1 MCQTLAQGG
10 KRCDTHKDG
19 SKATV
24 SLTSFIADVHEKIVR
39 KVFTSLKKEGKGLE
53 NPEKEEVLSYAETG
67 KFLTKH
73 DPNIPER
80 QKKTIMNQFEKA
92 KEEEPSGPL
101 FHAWKH
107 TLPET
112 LRRTRKS
119 LMAVGMAGAIMATS
133 ACGGG
138 GGQAIDPS
146 PSVVPSSPSISQTA
160 TPSPSAVPTSVG
172 IAPGSLVNG
181 IPTKKEVVNDGKGE
195 YIPTTISPDDSAL
208 QYNPAIVDPSASSS
222 YTPEEIL
229 EAQKTAVTFIA
240 EENIDSTLNNN
251 PGDKDAQEAWWAKNK
266 DKFDP
271 ASQDKLYVSLKSN
284 DPNQPIVFRGQ
295 FRTNAD
301 GTDKYTLV
309 SGSDKTH
316 VYTRT
321 ITPTAIKA
329 GVVDG
334 RSLLGV
340 QAKVEFA
347 LNADVNGNTVKEAT
361 SGDVSYTMIKNSE
374 GKWLI
379 TGFYSTY
386 NTAPAK

>member
-24 SLTSFIADVHEKIVR
+24 SLTSIIADVQEKIVR
-39 KVFTSLKKEGKGLE
+39 KVFTSLKKEGKGLD
-53 NPEKEEVLSYAETG
+53 NPEKEEVVSYAETG

-133 ACGGG
+133 ACGGTTG
-138 GGQAIDPS
+138 PSIDHGTPVPS
-146 PSVVPSSPSISQTA
+146 SSPSISQSA
-160 TPSPSAVPTSVG
+160 TPSANPTPISSNSPGAV
-172 IAPGSLVNG
+172 ING
-181 IPTKKEVVNDGKGE
+181 IPTKPEISNDGKGE
-195 YIPTTISPDDSAL
+195 YIQTSIAADDPAL
-208 QYNPAIVDPSASSS
+208 TYNPAIVDPSASSYS
-222 YTPEEIL
+222 PEDITA
-229 EAQKTAVTFIA
+229 AQKVAITFLA
-240 EENIDSTLNNN
+240 EEGIDSTLNNN
-251 PGDKDAQEAWWAKNK
+251 PADVANQEAWWAKNK
-266 DKFDP
+266 DRFAP
-271 ASQDKLYVSLKSN
+271 AHQDTIHNAIIAN

-295 FRTNAD
+295 HRA
-301 GTDKYTLV
+301 GKYDLA
-309 SGSDKTH
+309 SGPSSTH
-316 VYTRT
+316 VLSRT
-321 ITPTAIKA
+321 ITPVAVKA
-329 GVVDG
+329 GNING
-334 RSLLGV
+334 ENLLGV
-340 QAKVEFA
+340 QSKVDFT
-347 LNADVNGNTVKEAT
+347 LNAVSDGAPAKESV
-361 SGDVSYTMIKNSE
+361 SGTVSYTMVKDSSS

-379 TGFYSTY
+379 AGSSAQYTIT
-386 NTAPAK
+386 PVK